1 MLSVHVVVL
10 VLPPVLVAPA
20 PAGAALAPVAELEP
34 GSLVALVLV
43 PGAAIVAES
52 LQLELAL
59 ALAVLD
65 DVVVV
70 GVVFANVLLLLPK
83 NYQHS

>member
-1 MLSVHVVVL
+1 MVVL

-20 PAGAALAPVAELEP
+20 PAPGAAALAPVAELEP

-70 GVVFANVLLLLPK
+70 GVVFATVLLLLPK